1 MADFSSK
8 KQGTWF
14 FFDMDNESLGG
25 IQIRLLSPVEEERI
39 ERLTVKKKQKPV
51 RGMMMETR
59 TVDEKMKNRLT
70 YDEWIVDWKN
80 ISRDGKSVSCNI
92 ENKMS
97 MMEITDFARFVV
109 DGVLSLSE
117 TNETIEK
124 AKVKNLESSSD
135 GKKQSPSAK
144 DV

>member
-1 MADFSSK
+1 
-8 KQGTWF
+8 
-14 FFDMDNESLGG
+14 
-25 IQIRLLSPVEEERI
+25 
-39 ERLTVKKKQKPV
+39 
-51 RGMMMETR
+51 MMMETR

-70 YDEWIVDWKN
+70 YDAWIVDWKN